1 MRDMKI
7 RGSGGEHSM
16 NRVKNAISGTLRYA
30 IGAITGSL
38 IIMSGLRDGSAVIST
53 MGGIL
58 LLMSI
63 GLFVISAGW
72 E

>member
-1 MRDMKI
+1 MKI
-7 RGSGGEHSM
+7 RGSWGEHLT

-38 IIMSGLRDGSAVIST
+38 IILSGLRNGSAVIST

-63 GLFVISAGW
+63 DLFVTNAGW

>member
-1 MRDMKI
+1 MKI
-7 RGSGGEHSM
+7 SGSWGEHSM

-38 IIMSGLRDGSAVIST
+38 IVLSGLRDGSAVILI

>member
-1 MRDMKI
+1 MKI
-7 RGSGGEHSM
+7 SGSWGEHSM